1 MARNTTGSINLLPT
15 NGSRAQFT
23 LLFSGVRASPLAV
36 PAAVA
41 RYPTNTRGH
50 ASHLGISTRPC
61 KSRHRPLTSLS
72 RDGGM
77 RAHEQPVSSY
87 LDIST
92 SSLGE
97 LARWGASPH
106 RSQFN
111 MYGRPRFASEPFL
124 LDLQVLLILRCIT
137 AVDTRA
143 PLTTHTP
150 IVRSRKDIRYRLS
163 DDGDPEG

>member
-15 NGSRAQFT
+15 NGVGLNLRFY
-23 LLFSGVRASPLAV
+23 F
-36 PAAVA
+36 PAFVHPPW
-41 RYPTNTRGH
+41 RSLPRWHYPTNTRGH

-137 AVDTRA
+137 AVDPRA
-143 PLTTHTP
+143 PITSHTP

-163 DDGDPEG
+163 DDGGPEG